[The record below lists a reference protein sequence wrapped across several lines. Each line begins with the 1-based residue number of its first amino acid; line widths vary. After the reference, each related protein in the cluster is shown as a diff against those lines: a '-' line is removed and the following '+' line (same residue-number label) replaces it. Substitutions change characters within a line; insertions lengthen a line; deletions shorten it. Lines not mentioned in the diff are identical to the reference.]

1 MSEGLDVEVRDRVA
15 YLTLNR
21 PDRRNAISIGLMRR
35 LVEVFTELDDD
46 DDVWALT
53 ITGAGEDAF
62 CGGVD
67 LKELDERA
75 RTAGKGPPE
84 PMRGVER
91 NMFEVVLEL
100 GKPTIAVLNGPAIGA
115 GCELAL
121 ACDLRIAA
129 DHARL
134 GLPEVKRGMG
144 ATFGSVILP
153 RLVPRGVALEMLYTG
168 EPLEPEVA
176 QHWGLINRVVPRA
189 ELQEQAERLVRSIV
203 ANAPLT
209 VRRYKQMVTKGWELP
224 VHNALRLNVGPN
236 VYTSRDREEGVRAFV
251 EKRPPVWEAR

>member
-75 RTAGKGPPE
+75 RTVGKGPPE

>member
-1 MSEGLDVEVRDRVA
+1 VSEGLEVEVRDRVA

-21 PDRRNAISIGLMRR
+21 PERRNAISIGLMKR
-35 LVEVFTELDDD
+35 LVEVFTELEAA
-46 DDVWALT
+46 DDVWLLT

-62 CGGVD
+62 CAGVD
-67 LKELDERA
+67 LKELDQRA
-75 RTAGKGPPE
+75 RAIGKGPPE
-84 PMRGVER
+84 PMRGAER
-91 NMFEVVLEL
+91 NMFEVVLEMS
-100 GKPTIAVLNGPAIGA
+100 KPTIAVLNGPAIGA

-129 DHARL
+129 NHARL

-153 RLVPRGVALEMLYTG
+153 RLLPRGIALEMLYTG

-176 QHWGLINRVVPRA
+176 ERWGLINRVIPRA
-189 ELQEQAERLVRSIV
+189 ELREQAERLVRSIV

-209 VRRYKQMVTKGWELP
+209 IRRYKQMVTKGWELP
-224 VHNALRLNVGPN
+224 VHSALRLNVGPN

-251 EKRPPVWEAR
+251 EKRPPEWEAR